1 MKIAKLIIVVL
12 LALVVFGGGSYF
24 IYDSFHPYRRFAN
37 MPPPPTWVHPMVAQ
51 IKKARQLRAEGKL
64 VEAQQLLLRQLHL
77 DPNAPPHKEARQL
90 LGEINTEMF
99 FSPDHL
105 FGKSEYV
112 VRRGDSLWRIAHKL
126 NSSPDLIRRTNNLE
140 SDRLHPG
147 DRLLVPE
154 ADFTLTLDLPNE
166 RAVVHH
172 GDGFLTQYPIV
183 SVDLPRSHRTEIIT
197 RIAGSTF
204 WKDGERLKSPTAE
217 ERAAS
222 TPWIRLGHSGYI
234 LYGVSGED
242 EVTDSAVQISDEGKD
257 KNPDY
262 PPNGIALW
270 KDDLE
275 QIETLLER
283 GTPVT
288 IIRKRE

>member
-1 MKIAKLIIVVL
+1 MKKTKILIVL
-12 LALVVFGGGSYF
+12 VLACAVFGGGGYF
-24 IYDSFHPYRRFAN
+24 IYDSLHPYRQFAH
-37 MPPPPTWVHPMVAQ
+37 MPEPPVWVHPMVAQ
-51 IKKARQLRAEGKL
+51 IEKARQLRAGGKL
-64 VEAQQLLLRQLHL
+64 AEAQQLLLRQLHL
-77 DPNAPPHKEARQL
+77 DPNAPPHKIARQL

-112 VRRGDSLWRIAHKL
+112 VRRGDSLWRIARKL
-126 NSSPDLIRRTNNLE
+126 NSSPELIRRTNNLE
-140 SDRLHPG
+140 SDRIHPG
-147 DRLLVPE
+147 DRLLIPE

-183 SVDLPRSHRTEIIT
+183 AIDLPRSRRSEIT
-197 RIAGSTF
+197 TKIAGTTF
-204 WKDGERLKSPTAE
+204 WKDGERLTSPTE
-217 ERAAS
+217 KERAAS

-234 LYGVSGED
+234 LYGVSED
-242 EVTDSAVQISDEGKD
+242 SEVGDSTVEISDEGKD
-257 KNPDY
+257 RNPDY
-262 PPNGIALW
+262 PPNGIALL
-270 KDDLE
+270 KDDME
-275 QIETLLER
+275 EIQILLGH